1 MCILKSGSFDDC
13 VYLCA
18 VMLGIHHDAELG
30 EVEAVVAVAVVLPE
44 ACLHV
49 GCAQPAVQGESV
61 QFVPTDLGLY

>member
-1 MCILKSGSFDDC
+1 
-13 VYLCA
+13 
-18 VMLGIHHDAELG
+18 MLGIHHDAELG

-61 QFVPTDLGLY
+61 QFVPTDLGLYQGI